1 MAETIV
7 MLDPRALKVHP
18 RNDEFFDDAVD
29 EAFDRLVES
38 VKLHGVLTPVRVTK
52 DLTLI
57 SGKQRTRAAI
67 AAERFSI
74 PAIVDET
81 EDDDEILMKLIETN
95 FGRMKNDPIKQAK
108 WIEEYMKL
116 KGVQVGSGR
125 PKKGNNSPF
134 ISQEDIASELGVD
147 VSTLKNLKSLLTL
160 DPAIQQLI
168 SDGTI
173 SPTTGFKL
181 IAKLS
186 PDDQRK
192 LLDKLSDDVKFSAK
206 TIVSKIN
213 EIRAEGA
220 ANTNEVQRENSE
232 LRGRNERLIKEN
244 NELRN
249 GVISSDGSREKIAE
263 LEDAKRDY
271 YEKYIAAKKEIER
284 LRSEMDKAI
293 QAKALAESKAKGGDD
308 AAIAM
313 QNRIDELEAEIKKVE
328 RERDDLDYQLTEKE
342 DEISSL
348 MADKKDG
355 AMRSA
360 ITPDFTE
367 EEYTERMLIS
377 FKTKV
382 IQSITSFETAVNEI
396 MKDIN
401 MLNSLEHDTV
411 RALREVS
418 SKAIQSAKMLYE
430 AMLCSSDV
438 VDNTLEHDV
447 GDDYDDE
454 PWTED
459 DMIVSGKSA

>member
-81 EDDDEILMKLIETN
+81 EDNDEILMKLIETN
-95 FGRMKNDPIKQAK
+95 FGRMKNDAIKQAR
-108 WIEEYMKL
+108 WIKEYETL
-116 KGVQVGSGR
+116 KGVRQGGDRKSK
-125 PKKGNNSPF
+125 PHNAAL
-134 ISQEDIASELGVD
+134 ISQQEIADSLGVSVD
-147 VSTLKNLKSLLTL
+147 TVQRLKSLLTL
-160 DPAIQQLI
+160 EPAIQQLI
-168 SDGTI
+168 SDGAI

-181 IAKLS
+181 ITKLS

-192 LLDKLSDDVKFSAK
+192 LVDKLPDDVKFSAK
-206 TIVSKIN
+206 SIEAKIN
-213 EIRAEGA
+213 EIRTEGA
-220 ANTNEVQRENSE
+220 SNTNNVQKENND
-232 LRGRNERLIKEN
+232 LRGKNEKLVKEN

-263 LEDAKRDY
+263 LEEAKRDY
-271 YEKYIAAKKEIER
+271 YEKYQSSKKEIER
-284 LRSEMDKAI
+284 LRNEMDKAI
-293 QAKALAESKAKGGDD
+293 QARVFAESKAKGGDE

-328 RERDDLDYQLTEKE
+328 HERDDLDYQLTEKE

-348 MADKKDG
+348 RADKKDG

-401 MLNSLEHDTV
+401 MLNSLEYDTV

-418 SKAIQSAKMLYE
+418 CKAIQSAKMLYE
-430 AMLCSSDV
+430 AMLCPSDIA
-438 VDNTLEHDV
+438 DNTLEHDV